1 MNDVGNLKNT
11 PLTPLKGGICRA
23 LAPIIVLM
31 LAFALLASINVI
43 VPLFASLGKPPED
56 HGTMDSIALYAAS
69 DPNQSI
75 VFVTD
80 KDESYIEM
88 HSPVTKQYLGRIG
101 GAGNTAGK
109 LLYPNGVGVAY
120 GVQTGGGKKDLLF
133 IVERDNHRVS
143 IFSLPD
149 KKFLAHFGASELKQP
164 YGIAFYWKGN
174 ELQAWITETD
184 TSPDRVYVY
193 RILAEGASVK
203 GVLDFSFETAGYLE
217 SIVIDP
223 VSQRALICDEGDG
236 HDVMV
241 YDLQGKLVT
250 RFGKGLFVNEPEGIV
265 IYDLGNGEGYIIV
278 SDQNANPT
286 EYEVFD
292 RKTYR
297 GLGHFSGPTTTTDG
311 IALTQAALP
320 NLPKGSFYAMHS
332 DDVVHIYDWAEIAK
346 ALSLKTKVLSPRTAV
361 TETRSETPRDFE
373 VLANYPNP
381 FNPAT
386 TIRYRV
392 DQRAPVRVEV
402 YSLRGERITR
412 LVNEIQTPGE
422 HEVKWTGQAE
432 NGLAVA
438 SGVYWAKLQ
447 VGDAVY
453 LHKMMLI
460 K

>member
-1 MNDVGNLKNT
+1 MSKRKLIRLLFFLL
-11 PLTPLKGGICRA
+11 P
-23 LAPIIVLM
+23 
-31 LAFALLASINVI
+31 FALLAGANVI
-43 VPLFASLGKPPED
+43 VPLFAELGKPPED
-56 HGTMDSIALYAAS
+56 HGTMDSIALYVAN
-69 DPNQSI
+69 DPNQSL

-80 KDESYIEM
+80 KDESFVEM
-88 HSPVTKQYLGRIG
+88 HNPVTKQYLGRIG
-101 GAGNTAGK
+101 GEGNESGK

-149 KKFLAHFGASELKQP
+149 KKFVAHFGANELQQP

-174 ELQAWITETD
+174 ELQAWITETE

-193 RILAEGASVK
+193 RIVADGAGVK
-203 GVLDFSFETAGYLE
+203 GVLAFDFETAGYLE

-250 RFGKGLFVNEPEGIV
+250 RFGKGLFVDEPEGIV

-278 SDQNANPT
+278 SDQNAEPT

-292 RKTYR
+292 RKTYQA
-297 GLGHFSGPTTTTDG
+297 LGHFSGPTTTTDG

-320 NLPKGSFYAMHS
+320 NLAKGSFYAMHS

-346 ALSLKTKVLSPRTAV
+346 ALNLKTKVLSPRTAV
-361 TETRSETPRDFE
+361 AEPSVAAPRDFE
-373 VLANYPNP
+373 VLSNYPNP
-381 FNPAT
+381 FNPST

-392 DQRAPVRVEV
+392 ERSAPVRLEI
-402 YSLRGERITR
+402 YSLRGERVLE
-412 LVNEIQTPGE
+412 LVNETHAEGE
-422 HEVKWTGQAE
+422 YEVNWAGRGESGA
-432 NGLAVA
+432 AVA
-438 SGVYWAKLQ
+438 SGVYWARLQ
-447 VGDAVY
+447 VGKEAY
-453 LHKMMLI
+453 LHKVLLV

>member
-11 PLTPLKGGICRA
+11 PLKGGIGVVLA
-23 LAPIIVLM
+23 L
-31 LAFALLASINVI
+31 INVLLLSLALFANTHVI
-43 VPLFASLGKPPED
+43 IPLFAELSTPPEG
-56 HGTMDSIALYAAS
+56 HGTMDSIALYFAS

-80 KDESYIEM
+80 KDESFVEM

-101 GAGNTAGK
+101 GAGSAAGK

-120 GVQTGGGKKDLLF
+120 GVQTGSGKKDLLF

-184 TSPDRVYVY
+184 TSPDRAYVY
-193 RILAEGASVK
+193 RILADGASVK

-223 VSQRALICDEGDG
+223 ISQRALICDEGDG

-250 RFGKGLFVNEPEGIV
+250 RFGKGLFVDEPEGIV

-278 SDQNANPT
+278 SDQNASPT

-297 GLGHFSGPTTTTDG
+297 SLGHFSGPTTTTDG
-311 IALTQAALP
+311 IVLTQAALP
-320 NLPKGSFYAMHS
+320 NLAKGSFYAMHS

-346 ALSLKTKVLSPRTAV
+346 ALNLKTKVLSPRTSVAAV
-361 TETRSETPRDFE
+361 QSETPRDFE

-392 DQRAPVRVEV
+392 DRLAPVRVEIFSV
-402 YSLRGERITR
+402 RGERMLR
-412 LVNEIQTPGE
+412 LVHETQAPGE
-422 HEVKWTGQAE
+422 YEVRWTGHGE

-438 SGVYWAKLQ
+438 SGVYWVRLQ
-447 VGDAVY
+447 VREAVHM
-453 LHKMMLI
+453 HKIMLV